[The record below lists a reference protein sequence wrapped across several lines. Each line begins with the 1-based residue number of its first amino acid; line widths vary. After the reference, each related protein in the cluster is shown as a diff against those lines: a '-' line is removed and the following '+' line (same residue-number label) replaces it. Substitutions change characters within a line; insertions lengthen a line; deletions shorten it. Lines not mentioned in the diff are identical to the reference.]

1 LSLHRYVL
9 SLTPCLIDLIML
21 ANVLST
27 GRIRPE
33 MKGLPQTPLQDLWI
47 LSVRLI
53 INQWCTRINV
63 PLTCKACTNGLGEF
77 RRYRSYLY

>member
-21 ANVLST
+21 ANVLPT
-27 GRIRPE
+27 GRIWPE
-33 MKGLPQTPLQDLWI
+33 MKGLPRTPLQDLRI

-53 INQWCTRINV
+53 VNQWCTRINV
-63 PLTCKACTNGLGEF
+63 LLTCKACTNSLGEF
-77 RRYRSYLY
+77 RRYWSYLY